1 MFGLEPDISLTDSP
15 VKPGNDEKEKKPG
28 NDSIIFFPLLPS
40 GLSRGLWDIDDVSEM
55 TGMSKIKI
63 KSIEKGC
70 EERLLRLPLS
80 CLLNICY
87 ALDKKLVISL
97 QDMPAEKGIDKL
109 LPA

>member
-1 MFGLEPDISLTDSP
+1 MSGLEPDISLLDCRIMTINIKVILGLLSSLSP
-15 VKPGNDEKEKKPG
+15 
-28 NDSIIFFPLLPS
+28 L

-55 TGMSKIKI
+55 TGISKIK
-63 KSIEKGC
+63 EKGC

-97 QDMPAEKGIDKL
+97 QDMPCIRGF
-109 LPA
+109 PAISEFVL

>member
-1 MFGLEPDISLTDSP
+1 MFGLEPDISLLDCRIMTINIKVILGLLS
-15 VKPGNDEKEKKPG
+15 
-28 NDSIIFFPLLPS
+28 SLLPS

-63 KSIEKGC
+63 MSIEKGC

-80 CLLNICY
+80 CPLNICY

-97 QDMPAEKGIDKL
+97 QDMPCIRGF
-109 LPA
+109 PAISEFVL

>member
-1 MFGLEPDISLTDSP
+1 MFGLEPDISLLDCRIMTINIKVILGLLS
-15 VKPGNDEKEKKPG
+15 
-28 NDSIIFFPLLPS
+28 SLLPS
-40 GLSRGLWDIDDVSEM
+40 GLSRGLWDIDDISEM

-70 EERLLRLPLS
+70 EERLLRLSLS

-87 ALDKKLVISL
+87 ALDKKLVITL
-97 QDMPAEKGIDKL
+97 QDMPAEKDIDKL

>member
-1 MFGLEPDISLTDSP
+1 MDLF
-15 VKPGNDEKEKKPG
+15 
-28 NDSIIFFPLLPS
+28 LLQSPS

-63 KSIEKGC
+63 MSIEKGC

-80 CLLNICY
+80 CPLNICY

-97 QDMPAEKGIDKL
+97 QDMPCIRGF
-109 LPA
+109 PAISEFVL